1 MTDHSARP
9 DASLTGVLALA
20 AAACVIGFAA
30 IFVKMSEL
38 GPQAIAFWRL
48 AFAVPVLGV
57 WLLIEQRR
65 SRAAASAP
73 SASPSAS
80 PARRWRILALAG
92 VFFAGDLAFW
102 HAGIKITT
110 AANATLLANLTP
122 ILVALAAW
130 ALFKERI
137 TVRFVIAAAV
147 ALGGAVLLTAANVQ
161 FAPERLTGDLLSA
174 LTAFWYAAYLLAVRA
189 ARVQGAGTASVMFWS
204 TLTAAPL
211 SLGIALVAGER
222 LLPETL
228 AGWAPLVALGV
239 VVHALRQ
246 GGIAFGLGRTPAPLA
261 SLIILVQPVVAAA
274 AGWILFGE
282 AFVTLQWFGAG
293 LVLAGI
299 YIAQRTGP
307 RLPAP
312 RPVRRR
318 RGAPPSRAPEAP
330 DGK

>member
-1 MTDHSARP
+1 MTDQSARP
-9 DASLTGVLALA
+9 GASLTGVLALA

-30 IFVKMSEL
+30 IFVKLSEL

-48 AFAVPVLGV
+48 AFAIPVLGV

-65 SRAAASAP
+65 NRAVPPSSAP
-73 SASPSAS
+73 ASP
-80 PARRWRILALAG
+80 RRWRILVLAG

-137 TVRFVIAAAV
+137 TLRFAIAAAV
-147 ALGGAVLLTAANVQ
+147 ALGGAVLLSAANVR
-161 FAPERLTGDLLSA
+161 FAPERLTGDILSA

-189 ARVQGAGTASVMFWS
+189 ARLQGAGTASVMFWS

-211 SLGIALVAGER
+211 SLAIALLAGER
-222 LLPETL
+222 LVPETL
-228 AGWAPLVALGV
+228 AGWAPLIALGV
-239 VVHALRQ
+239 VVHALGQ
-246 GGIAFGLGRTPAPLA
+246 GGIAFGLGRTPAALA

-282 AFVTLQWFGAG
+282 AFVTLQWFGAA

-312 RPVRRR
+312 PRFR
-318 RGAPPSRAPEAP
+318 SR
-330 DGK
+330 

>member
-1 MTDHSARP
+1 MTDQTARP
-9 DASLTGVLALA
+9 ETSLTGVLALA

-30 IFVKMSEL
+30 IFVKLSEL

-48 AFAVPVLGV
+48 AFAIPVLGV

-65 SRAAASAP
+65 SRAAIASGKP
-73 SASPSAS
+73 VMPASP
-80 PARRWRILALAG
+80 RRWRILVLAG
-92 VFFAGDLAFW
+92 VFFTGDLAFW

-137 TVRFVIAAAV
+137 TLRFVIAAAV
-147 ALGGAVLLTAANVQ
+147 ALGGAVLLSAANVR
-161 FAPERLTGDLLSA
+161 FAPERLTGDILSA

-189 ARVQGAGTASVMFWS
+189 ARVQGAGTAAVMFWS

-211 SLGIALVAGER
+211 SLAIALLAGER

-228 AGWAPLVALGV
+228 AGWAPLIALGV
-239 VVHALRQ
+239 VVHALGQ
-246 GGIAFGLGRTPAPLA
+246 GGIAFGLGRTPAALA

-274 AGWILFGE
+274 AGWVLFGE

-312 RPVRRR
+312 PRFRRR
-318 RGAPPSRAPEAP
+318 
-330 DGK
+330 

>member
-1 MTDHSARP
+1 MADQSARP

-30 IFVKMSEL
+30 ILVKMSEL

-57 WLLIEQRR
+57 WLLVEQRR
-65 SRAAASAP
+65 SRAVKPAAIAAAAP
-73 SASPSAS
+73 
-80 PARRWRILALAG
+80 PAKRWRILVLAG

-137 TVRFVIAAAV
+137 TVRFLIAAAV
-147 ALGGAVLLTAANVQ
+147 ALAGAVLLTAANVR
-161 FAPERLTGDLLSA
+161 FAPERLTGDALSA

-211 SLGIALVAGER
+211 SLAIALLAGER

-228 AGWAPLVALGV
+228 TGWAPLIALGV
-239 VVHALRQ
+239 VVHALGQ
-246 GGIAFGLGRTPAPLA
+246 GGIAFGLGRTPAALA

-312 RPVRRR
+312 PRLRRR
-318 RGAPPSRAPEAP
+318 
-330 DGK
+330 